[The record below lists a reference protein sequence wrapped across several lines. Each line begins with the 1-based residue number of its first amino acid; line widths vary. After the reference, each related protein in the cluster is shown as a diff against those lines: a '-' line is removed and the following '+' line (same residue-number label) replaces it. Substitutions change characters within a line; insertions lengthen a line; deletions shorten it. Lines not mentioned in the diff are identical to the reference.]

1 MKCKFTAISF
11 KTGLKSKNEQL
22 TALGKMI
29 WMHLLS
35 ADALSKDLH
44 LQKKNVLAAQIVNDA
59 KSSQDVL
66 KIALG
71 KNTPQEY

>member
-1 MKCKFTAISF
+1 MKCKFTAIGF

-35 ADALSKDLH
+35 KDALSKDLH
-44 LQKKNVLAAQIVNDA
+44 LQKNCFGCSN
-59 KSSQDVL
+59 S
-66 KIALG
+66 
-71 KNTPQEY
+71 E